1 MSTVVTRSREQ
12 IASTGSCVRM
22 VVKRGGAM
30 EVGRLK
36 VLVELL
42 GRLPDSDDV
51 VRAELR
57 SLREDL
63 ELLCLSHLYF
73 TVEGLR
79 EEDRERFLR
88 LLVEVFA
95 GHPGLCKEIGWQ
107 PATLPWGASYEIIS
121 GEGVGR
127 RFNPTY

>member
-1 MSTVVTRSREQ
+1 MSTIVTRTREEV
-12 IASTGSCVRM
+12 ASTGSCVRM
-22 VVKRGGAM
+22 VVKRGGPM
-30 EVGRLK
+30 EVGRLR
-36 VLVELL
+36 VLAELL

-51 VRAELR
+51 VRRELR

-73 TVEGLR
+73 TVQGLR
-79 EEDRERFLR
+79 DGDRERFLR

-95 GHPGLCKEIGWQ
+95 GHPGLCREIGWQ

-121 GEGVGR
+121 GDEVGR

>member
-1 MSTVVTRSREQ
+1 MATKFTRSREQ
-12 IASTGSCVRM
+12 VTSTGSCVRM
-22 VVKRGGAM
+22 IVKRGGAM

-36 VLVELL
+36 VFLVLV
-42 GRLPDSDDV
+42 GPLPDSDDV
-51 VRAELR
+51 VRRELR

-73 TVEGLR
+73 TVQGLW

-95 GHPGLCKEIGWQ
+95 GHPGLCREIGWQ

-121 GEGVGR
+121 GNEIGR